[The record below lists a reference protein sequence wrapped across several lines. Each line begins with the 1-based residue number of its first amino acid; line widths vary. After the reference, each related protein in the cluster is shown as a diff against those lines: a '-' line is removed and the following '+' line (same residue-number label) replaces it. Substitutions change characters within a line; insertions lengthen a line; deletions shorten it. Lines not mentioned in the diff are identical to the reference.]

1 MSDTRDLVH
10 HFADAAAAVRY
21 EDVPPDARETA
32 KKSILDTLGVALAAS
47 SLEPAARGVADIVR
61 EAGGAPQATLLGWG
75 GKAPA
80 VMAAFSNGALSHGL
94 DYDDMTPWGQHAT
107 TSIVPAVFALAER
120 QGGVSGKDMI
130 AAVAAG
136 QDLFARL
143 RRFVAWKKN
152 WNLSTVAGVF
162 AGAAA
167 AGRVMGME
175 PSRIA
180 AALGIAT
187 MQSAGLMEMVSG
199 RGSDLRG
206 LYAGFSSKGVVL
218 AALMAEK
225 GISGIDRAFEGP
237 YGVLNTYFGGRYD
250 RVAILDGLGQDFQGA
265 GTLYK
270 RWPAVG
276 NSHSHIKAMID
287 VVTTHDLGP
296 DDIREIRLHIG
307 DFHGLMCDPLAERR
321 APATLADAKFSL
333 PFLVAVAAVRR
344 ALGVK
349 DFSAAGLRDAKVLAM
364 AQKVT
369 LVPDPSLDWGMDLPP
384 GRLEVV
390 ATDGR
395 RWLQEGLNVPG
406 SPENPM
412 QWDDV
417 CAKFRECAA
426 AGATPLTEGAIA
438 RAQDLARGL
447 EHSADAT
454 ELIRCLA

>member
-1 MSDTRDLVH
+1 MSNTRDLVH
-10 HFADAAAAVRY
+10 DFADFAASVRY
-21 EDVPPDARETA
+21 EDVPPDAREAA

-47 SLEPAARGVADIVR
+47 GLEPAARAVADIVR

-80 VMAAFSNGALSHGL
+80 VMAAFSNGALSHCL

-120 QGGVSGKDMI
+120 RGGVSGQDMI

-143 RRFVAWKKN
+143 RRFVEWKKD

-162 AGAAA
+162 AGTAA

-175 PSRIA
+175 PALIA

-187 MQSAGLMEMVSG
+187 MQSAGVMEMVSG
-199 RGSDLRG
+199 QGSDLRG

-237 YGVLNTYFGGRYD
+237 HGILNTYFGGRYD
-250 RVAILDGLGQDFQGA
+250 RAAILDGLGRDFQGA

-276 NSHSHIKAMID
+276 TSHCHIKAMID
-287 VVTTHDLGP
+287 VVTTHDLAP
-296 DDIREIRLHIG
+296 EDIMEIRLHIG
-307 DFHGLMCDPLAERR
+307 DFHALMCQPLAQRR
-321 APATLADAKFSL
+321 APATLTDAKFSL

-344 ALGVK
+344 ALGVR
-349 DFSAAGLRDAKVLAM
+349 DFSAAGLCDAEVLAM
-364 AQKVT
+364 ARKVT
-369 LVPDPSLDWGMDLPP
+369 LVPDPSLDWGMELPP
-384 GRLEVV
+384 GRLEVI
-390 ATDGR
+390 ASNGR
-395 RWLQEGLNVPG
+395 NWLVEGRNVPG

-412 QWDDV
+412 SWDDV
-417 CAKFRECAA
+417 CAKFCECTSVCAMDL
-426 AGATPLTEGAIA
+426 GEIKVA
-438 RAQDLARGL
+438 RAVDMGHRLDSL
-447 EHSADAT
+447 VDAT
-454 ELIRCLA
+454 DLIRCLA